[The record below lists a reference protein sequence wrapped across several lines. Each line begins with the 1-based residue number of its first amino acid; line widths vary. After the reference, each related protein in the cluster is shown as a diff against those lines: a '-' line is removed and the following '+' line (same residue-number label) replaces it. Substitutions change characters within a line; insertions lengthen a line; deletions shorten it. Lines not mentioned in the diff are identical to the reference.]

1 MSWNNRKRLVVFILF
16 IAMGMGS
23 YFYFDNLRYKAMH
36 AIPVGLKRFNVT
48 DPIPSCGRWKE
59 YMPASRDPKAYQL
72 YIRARKL
79 WRSKVAWEFSREEAQ
94 GILDDVKRA
103 ADLGDWGARALLA
116 HFYLRGLGPMA
127 SNHVLDPDE
136 DKSVAIAR
144 MAMAAGQPW
153 GFYDV
158 GVAHEHGYGGAHY
171 DLDIAWAYYLRAA
184 ELGSPE
190 AQMAL
195 AERYGEAGRRD
206 AQEAM
211 RQCAYQQGHGP
222 AAYQLAMLADVNHN
236 SEKSLRFYQDGVKF
250 GDELSA
256 AFLLLVFGNE
266 TESSWR
272 EEFLGPLGLTE
283 DIERSRRY
291 KEIADALELDPD
303 LKLSRLDET
312 LPLPPAK
319 LPEWRGVEGTLEPE
333 KEGPP
338 TY

>member
-1 MSWNNRKRLVVFILF
+1 
-16 IAMGMGS
+16 
-23 YFYFDNLRYKAMH
+23 MH
-36 AIPVGLKRFNVT
+36 AMPAGLTRFNVT
-48 DPIPSCGRWKE
+48 DPIPLCGRWKE
-59 YMPASRDPKAYQL
+59 HMPSTREPNAYQL
-72 YIRARKL
+72 YIQARKL

-116 HFYLRGLGPMA
+116 HFYRHGLGPMA
-127 SNHVLDPDE
+127 SNHVLDPDA

-144 MAMAAGQPW
+144 MAVAAGQPW

-158 GVAHEHGYGGAHY
+158 GVAHEHGYGGAYY
-171 DLDIAWAYYLRAA
+171 DVDIAWAYYLRAA
-184 ELGSPE
+184 QLGSPE

-211 RQCAYQQGHGP
+211 RQCAYRQGHGP
-222 AAYQLAMLADVNHN
+222 AAFRLAIIAKLNGHN
-236 SEKSLRFYQDGVKF
+236 EKALHLYQDGVRF
-250 GDELSA
+250 GDEHCA

-266 TESSWR
+266 TEPSWR
-272 EEFLGPLGLTE
+272 KEFLGPLGFDE
-283 DIERSRRY
+283 DVERSRRY
-291 KEIADALELDPD
+291 REIADAVELNPD